1 MIQTSDSGKWEHD
14 IAQFTIDL
22 QRLATDAQRQ
32 LGSSEQIRTAE
43 KKILIDEIEAHTET
57 KRRADIAE
65 VLVSK
70 LTSDLEEAI
79 FARDTY
85 RKGMETAQ
93 NGLRYPRYG
102 DTAGLLDTLA
112 TVLEYYASAEGEDT
126 RSYIAPHA
134 RRAAERIRE
143 ALGVKL

>member
-65 VLVSK
+65 ALVNK

-85 RKGMETAQ
+85 RKGIETAQ
-93 NGLRYPRYG
+93 AALKQLQNHMDALFETGYG
-102 DTAGLLDTLA
+102 D
-112 TVLEYYASAEGEDT
+112 AE
-126 RSYIAPHA
+126 
-134 RRAAERIRE
+134 
-143 ALGVKL
+143 